1 MDQLRETE
9 ELRARIALAGA
20 SGVGPLRTGALL
32 RRFRSA
38 GNVLRATDRALRSVE
53 NIGHSTIK
61 ELRAAAECPA
71 LSDEHDCAL
80 AQGYS
85 LISVVDGTYPD
96 LLAQIYDPP
105 ALIWVD
111 GLSAKLSNPCIAIV
125 GTRRATAAGKSTAY
139 ALAYEFVV
147 RGFTIVSGLAYG
159 IDRMAHEGALD
170 AGGNTIA
177 VLGSGLNNV
186 YPRLHRRLAERT
198 AKQGAVISEFPLKA
212 EPDPGHFPR
221 RNRIVSGLSLATIIV
236 EAHERGGAL
245 ITARLALDQNR
256 EVYAVP
262 GPIGSSASEGTN
274 RLIQNG
280 AAQLL
285 MSVDDVVRD
294 LRFAPEKD
302 DEIGSVDG
310 LTALGA
316 EDGEILDHLSVQPR
330 HVDDLSETLSLDIS
344 VLLVRL
350 IHLECAGLIR
360 QLPGKYYV
368 SLQSG
373 ERDRKSMSPALA
385 ELCKSTQKK

>member
-1 MDQLRETE
+1 M
-9 ELRARIALAGA
+9 
-20 SGVGPLRTGALL
+20 
-32 RRFRSA
+32 
-38 GNVLRATDRALRSVE
+38 
-53 NIGHSTIK
+53 
-61 ELRAAAECPA
+61 
-71 LSDEHDCAL
+71 
-80 AQGYS
+80 
-85 LISVVDGTYPD
+85 
-96 LLAQIYDPP
+96 
-105 ALIWVD
+105 
-111 GLSAKLSNPCIAIV
+111 
-125 GTRRATAAGKSTAY
+125 
-139 ALAYEFVV
+139 
-147 RGFTIVSGLAYG
+147 
-159 IDRMAHEGALD
+159 
-170 AGGNTIA
+170 
-177 VLGSGLNNV
+177 
-186 YPRLHRRLAERT
+186 
-198 AKQGAVISEFPLKA
+198 
-212 EPDPGHFPR
+212 
-221 RNRIVSGLSLATIIV
+221 SGLSLATIIV

-350 IHLECAGLIR
+350 LHLECAGLIR

-368 SLQSG
+368 SLRSV
-373 ERDRKSMSPALA
+373 ERVGKA
-385 ELCKSTQKK
+385 